1 MSAISSQGIAS
12 SVLNQEALTANA
24 QTSNAEAN
32 GKPISSSQSFAGI
45 VTDKMLDSLL
55 GTGAAVTLRHP
66 DSAGRMPVKELH
78 AEVEKM
84 LERPD
89 FLQVLEQR
97 AADGTEQKEVKKEFD
112 ISKLTSS
119 NIAALFAEILK
130 ALQANKTAENI
141 NKGDMAILKG
151 DMTEGAAKA
160 IIASGQTALNGA
172 IGQAAFGTA
181 ISGGGYAMQRKGINQ
196 ERSLLQNDSKTIL
209 AKQHALNNDQLNFA
223 KGGSQTPGSAMDTES
238 PRFKTADG
246 ASVSQ
251 QRSHETSNNEYGSHI
266 QDGARFNNEKKNIGD
281 LERDLKDKQA
291 KAEGIKNKGTFISQM
306 NHPITGIAAGQTQ
319 AIQASENAQQHIL
332 QQVGHA
338 ADGLGETSSANSRD
352 FESLLQTIAQKL
364 ADILRA
370 HLDTAGMIAG
380 KSV

>member
-78 AEVEKM
+78 AQVEKM

-89 FLQVLEQR
+89 LLQVLEQR
-97 AADGTEQKEVKKEFD
+97 AAEGTEKKEVKKEFD

-119 NIAALFAEILK
+119 NIAAIFAEILK
-130 ALQANKTAENI
+130 ALQANKTAENN

-151 DMTEGAAKA
+151 QMTAGAAEA
-160 IIASGQTALNGA
+160 IIKSGQTALNGA

-181 ISGGGYAMQRKGINQ
+181 ISGAGFSTQQKGLAHESQVLKNNNRDIVEKKFTLENDRMNFS
-196 ERSLLQNDSKTIL
+196 RSGTS
-209 AKQHALNNDQLNFA
+209 
-223 KGGSQTPGSAMDTES
+223 TPDSAMDIEP
-238 PRFKTADG
+238 PRFNNADG
-246 ASVSQ
+246 QNFVRGQSN
-251 QRSHETSNNEYGSHI
+251 ETAKEAYGEHVK
-266 QDGARFNNEKKNIGD
+266 DGARFTARENEINH
-281 LERDLKDKQA
+281 LEIDMKDEMA
-291 KAEGIKNKGTFISQM
+291 KAEKIKNLGMFMSQM
-306 NHPITGIAAGQTQ
+306 NHPVTGITAGQTQ

-364 ADILRA
+364 AEIIRA